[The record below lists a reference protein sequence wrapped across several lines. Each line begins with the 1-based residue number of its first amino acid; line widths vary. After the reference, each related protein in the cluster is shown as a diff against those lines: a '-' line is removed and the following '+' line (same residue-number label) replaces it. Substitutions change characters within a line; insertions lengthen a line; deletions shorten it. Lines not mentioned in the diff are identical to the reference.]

1 MTEGYNL
8 STDKREDF
16 SGFYILSFT
25 GLYYLHQCESL
36 RKLRGS
42 YLLRNII
49 VLSLS
54 LSNSVL
60 VILGQRGEE

>member
-1 MTEGYNL
+1 MTEWYNL

-25 GLYYLHQCESL
+25 GLYYLHQCVLL

-54 LSNSVL
+54 SSVL